1 MRAQKITKKYIRIQL
16 NQQKM
21 DTIFMNSE
29 IVKVLPQISSI
40 SKNRF
45 KKN

>member
-1 MRAQKITKKYIRIQL
+1 MRAQKITKKYIKIQL
-16 NQQKM
+16 NQQTM

-29 IVKVLPQISSI
+29 IVKVLRQISSI